1 MVSCGSLIKNIDMSY
16 FDGYRRRVFLSWMVI
31 ALFTGVIYYLTTVSF
46 WSSDAPFFALKFEL
60 DGSDPHEK
68 LTGLGML
75 LESQYAHYMT
85 WSGRFVCQSTVQFFC
100 GLTER
105 PAFEICNAAVWVVFL
120 LASFRLGGIRLC
132 EPDRVLAVASVFFL
146 ILATL
151 PFDPPFLINYLWM
164 GTVIVLWLNLFSRA
178 GKRSGIVLA
187 AVFLFSVISG
197 NTQEAFSVP
206 LSGAL
211 AVWILLKRC
220 RLSGEEWA
228 LSTGFFLG
236 TLLLIAAPGNYVRL
250 GEVNGEVSVLHS
262 IWDSLPMLIMGGAMA
277 VIFRLSGRK
286 WTRGNTAAANLM
298 LMSVPFTFIFVVLL
312 KFLCFQRILVP
323 TDMFLAIVAFGFGA
337 KICYRRAVMSV
348 LVVACALTAAHERK
362 TSLAGREKYSL
373 VTRLYHES
381 PDGKI
386 VLPDEMCYMDEG
398 KNFCYDSGW
407 VVAERST
414 NPDKPFLK
422 KYPASLL
429 DIKIDGDTTL
439 LAQIG
444 TQAWIIVNSI
454 EHPKRVV
461 VKKRLLP
468 GLLDVELP
476 DRVIDFSAYPERI
489 IDTIGCNVAGLYFN
503 NREYMVSTVVVE

>member
-1 MVSCGSLIKNIDMSY
+1 
-16 FDGYRRRVFLSWMVI
+16 
-31 ALFTGVIYYLTTVSF
+31 
-46 WSSDAPFFALKFEL
+46 
-60 DGSDPHEK
+60 
-68 LTGLGML
+68 
-75 LESQYAHYMT
+75 
-85 WSGRFVCQSTVQFFC
+85 
-100 GLTER
+100 
-105 PAFEICNAAVWVVFL
+105 
-120 LASFRLGGIRLC
+120 
-132 EPDRVLAVASVFFL
+132 
-146 ILATL
+146 
-151 PFDPPFLINYLWM
+151 
-164 GTVIVLWLNLFSRA
+164 
-178 GKRSGIVLA
+178 
-187 AVFLFSVISG
+187 
-197 NTQEAFSVP
+197 
-206 LSGAL
+206 
-211 AVWILLKRC
+211 
-220 RLSGEEWA
+220 
-228 LSTGFFLG
+228 
-236 TLLLIAAPGNYVRL
+236 
-250 GEVNGEVSVLHS
+250 
-262 IWDSLPMLIMGGAMA
+262 
-277 VIFRLSGRK
+277 
-286 WTRGNTAAANLM
+286 
-298 LMSVPFTFIFVVLL
+298 
-312 KFLCFQRILVP
+312 
-323 TDMFLAIVAFGFGA
+323 MFLAIVAFGFGA